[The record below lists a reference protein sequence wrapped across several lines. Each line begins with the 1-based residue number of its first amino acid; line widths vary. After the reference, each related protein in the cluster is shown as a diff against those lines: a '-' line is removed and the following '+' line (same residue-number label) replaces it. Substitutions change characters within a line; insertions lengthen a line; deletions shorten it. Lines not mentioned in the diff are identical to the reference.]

1 MRLTVSGFGHN
12 ERIPDEYAFGTP
24 HPVDHVQFSDNR
36 NPALSWTDVPE
47 RAKSLIIVCVD
58 SDVPTKPDDV
68 NQVGRMVPASLPR
81 GSFYH
86 WVMVDI
92 PTTVTGIEA
101 GFCSDGITKRGKTE
115 PPGPAGSRQGI
126 NDYTSWFAGD
136 PDMEGTYY
144 GYDGPCPPWN
154 DSIMHHYHFILY
166 ASDMERCP
174 VEGDFTGKEVEDSL
188 KGHVVD
194 QVSVTGVYTLNQ
206 SLRNQ

>member
-12 ERIPDEYAFGTP
+12 EQIPDEYAFGMP
-24 HPVDHVQFSDNR
+24 HPVDHVRFSDNR
-36 NPALSWTDVPE
+36 NPAMSWSDVPE

-68 NQVGRMVPASLPR
+68 NQVGRMVPATLPR

-92 PTTVTGIEA
+92 PTSVTGIEA
-101 GFCSDGITKRGKTE
+101 GACSDGITKTGKKD
-115 PPGPAGSRQGI
+115 PPGPAGTRQGI
-126 NDYTSWFAGD
+126 NDYTSWFVGD
-136 PDMEGTYY
+136 EIMEGKYF

-154 DSIMHHYHFILY
+154 DSILHHYHFILY
-166 ASDMERCP
+166 ASDMDRCP

-194 QVSVTGVYTLNQ
+194 QVSVTGTYTLNLN
-206 SLRNQ
+206 LRNQ